1 MWTPEGG
8 RRAAVTCAN
17 AAAVQGAC
25 LPQRR
30 FAGQQLG
37 AGEVLQ
43 VGHADHHAPAGR
55 VLGRGFAGGRL
66 LHRQS
71 PRTQQHP
78 ARSAAGRAA
87 TPHPTAAALTAQ
99 HAPAKRAPQGGG
111 RCPRPRTPRKSPQHG
126 AGAGAGDAR
135 STASGEEVGTGL
147 GTAETGG
154 GGAPGREQRA
164 RRPGAQKRAG
174 RCVRLPDGT
183 TLRPDGTTPRARL
196 HPEPRAPPR
205 RQVPVL
211 LGLRAQVRLGKGV
224 HPSVEPGFK
233 KRTKHVGIQHLE
245 ETTAVAYW
253 DTHSPACATGAAA
266 GAPSAPPR
274 PRASHGFPTR
284 PPEGTR
290 PAARLESHA
299 TARATHSALL
309 LRTAAAAVRVWSPAR
324 GTPWHRAPC
333 RAPIHLLL
341 TPPPGARCPRP
352 LASGLKRSH
361 PAPPR

>member
-17 AAAVQGAC
+17 AAAVQGAG

-154 GGAPGREQRA
+154 GGGTREGTARTPTRGAEARGTLRETPRRDDAPPGRNYAARA
-164 RRPGAQKRAG
+164 SA
-174 RCVRLPDGT
+174 
-183 TLRPDGTTPRARL
+183 PRAAR
-196 HPEPRAPPR
+196 P
-205 RQVPVL
+205 
-211 LGLRAQVRLGKGV
+211 
-224 HPSVEPGFK
+224 
-233 KRTKHVGIQHLE
+233 
-245 ETTAVAYW
+245 TTA
-253 DTHSPACATGAAA
+253 TS
-266 GAPSAPPR
+266 
-274 PRASHGFPTR
+274 TR
-284 PPEGTR
+284 PP
-290 PAARLESHA
+290 
-299 TARATHSALL
+299 
-309 LRTAAAAVRVWSPAR
+309 RTACS
-324 GTPWHRAPC
+324 G
-333 RAPIHLLL
+333 
-341 TPPPGARCPRP
+341 PPGQRRP
-352 LASGLKRSH
+352 SFC
-361 PAPPR
+361 